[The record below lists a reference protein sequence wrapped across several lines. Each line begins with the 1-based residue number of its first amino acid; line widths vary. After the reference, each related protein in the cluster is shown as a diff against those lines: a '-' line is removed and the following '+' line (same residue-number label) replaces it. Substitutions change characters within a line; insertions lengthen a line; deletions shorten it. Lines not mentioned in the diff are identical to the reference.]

1 MRLIIKGV
9 FVLLL
14 WLVAGPVPANASAP
28 AILVVGDSL
37 SAAFG
42 IELSDG
48 WVALLQDRLT
58 AEGYEYRVVNA
69 SISGDTTGGGLRRL
83 PRALERHRPAITVL
97 ELGGND
103 GLRAT
108 PVAVIRDNLKRMIEL
123 SKAAGSQVILAG
135 MQLPPN
141 YGATYTAAFAAV
153 YPELAAEF
161 DVTLIPFLM
170 DGVALQPELLLPD
183 LIHPNTEGQ
192 PVLLDN
198 AWTVL
203 QPMLARA
210 AKPLE
215 ATAPALPR
223 GNTPA
228 AP

>member
-1 MRLIIKGV
+1 MRFVIKGV
-9 FVLLL
+9 FVLWL

-28 AILVVGDSL
+28 TILVVGDSL

-83 PRALERHRPAITVL
+83 PRALERHRPAITLV

-108 PVAVIRDNLKRMIEL
+108 PIAVIRHNLERMIEL
-123 SKAAGSQVILAG
+123 SQAAGSQVVLAG

-141 YGATYTAAFAAV
+141 YGASYTEAFAAV
-153 YPELAAEF
+153 YAQLAEDF
-161 DVTLIPFLM
+161 DVPLIPFFM
-170 DGVALQPELLLPD
+170 DGIALNPELLLPD

-198 AWTVL
+198 AWAVL
-203 QPMLARA
+203 EPILSG
-210 AKPLE
+210 E
-215 ATAPALPR
+215 
-223 GNTPA
+223 A
-228 AP
+228 APMDASTASP